1 MGEARTLR
9 SIGGRVGSFEKSLR
23 SDMKLATAWLLIA
36 GSAAL
41 RLPHAARGRAVRMSA
56 NAALPKVET
65 GVSELLE
72 STPSADGRG
81 TLIAILDTGCDLAAA
96 GLLKTSDGKPK
107 YADFIDCTYASLGL
121 NR

>member
-1 MGEARTLR
+1 MALNRGVRR
-9 SIGGRVGSFEKSLR
+9 
-23 SDMKLATAWLLIA
+23 LAI
-36 GSAAL
+36 
-41 RLPHAARGRAVRMSA
+41 AARGAWSCGTHVGQCS
-56 NAALPKVET
+56 PSKVET